1 MAHSNNSRLFTIFVD
16 KMSLAIKTLLYSAL
30 ILLVATG
37 VSAFR
42 NEPDGYNGIVW
53 GTDISALK
61 GMKEIGVRPGSPDT
75 KIYVREEDAL
85 HFGSV
90 DLKGIEY
97 EFLKGKF
104 RSVTLKVKD
113 LAHYVALKREVFER
127 FGHGRELNPLAER
140 YFWDGA
146 TSKVYLISAFDIS

>member
-1 MAHSNNSRLFTIFVD
+1 
-16 KMSLAIKTLLYSAL
+16 MSLAIKTLLYSAL

-42 NEPDGYNGIVW
+42 NEPDGHNGIVW

-61 GMKEIGVRPGSPDT
+61 DMKEIGVRPDSPDT
-75 KIYVREEDAL
+75 KIYVRDGDTL
-85 HFGSV
+85 RFGRV
-90 DLKGIEY
+90 DLKSIKY
-97 EFLKGKF
+97 EFFKGKF
-104 RSVTLKVKD
+104 QSVTLKVKD
-113 LAHYVALKREVFER
+113 LAHYVALKRETFER
-127 FGHGRELNPLAER
+127 FGRGRELNPLAER